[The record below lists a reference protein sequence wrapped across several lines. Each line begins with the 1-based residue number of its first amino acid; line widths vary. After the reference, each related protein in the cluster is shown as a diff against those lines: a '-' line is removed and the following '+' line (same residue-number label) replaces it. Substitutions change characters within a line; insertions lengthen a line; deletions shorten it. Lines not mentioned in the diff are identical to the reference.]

1 MDAFSRL
8 LAAIGQSLGKGL
20 GKVGETEL
28 EQRQRLEALE
38 FQRRANISGQL
49 LQTFT
54 QLLQTQGIQEVEPG
68 GIDAIRQAVT
78 DLALGKID
86 SPAIQRAIEVF
97 PRVAASANK
106 LSVYK
111 ELATRDIDALSRIIV
126 NTDPKEA
133 QSLLGAIGLQGLYEG
148 LRARGEI
155 LTQADK
161 LGLKLTEEQIES
173 LAAQRQALLA
183 ELGPRI
189 RLLEAQGKLTEAQT
203 KRLLEILPLEL
214 TNLQLQA
221 QKLGIDIAK
230 GEKELAR
237 FDQLLDLT
245 LEKLATEIGLTKE
258 QTNLLREQ
266 IRTEVLRQAQI
277 EAETELKKAEIELKR
292 MQAKEIADTLGPRI
306 QEMIARTDFYK
317 AQTDEARART
327 KAILDR
333 LPLELE
339 NLLLDIKRKGIE
351 LERLPDLLDAELK
364 KRFAEIGLTE
374 AQTGLTKEQID
385 LVREQTKNEIL
396 KQLRTEAETERIR
409 AETEEIRERT
419 RTLIDKHRLEM
430 DERRQNLF
438 ENALKVIY
446 AAQMTD
452 PKEVKSYLSSI
463 GSLREVFADEKLL
476 DSVSESIVSG
486 VKDYIYEKALRLT
499 QEEAKAIDTVVQ
511 ASLRAAS
518 PSAAKELAML
528 TLPKGMSEEKK
539 KMIGNMAAFIN
550 AAASGKLTAEVI
562 ESFTKFIPPK
572 ESRSGILR
580 VLYDTLAGMH
590 DGTEWGMK
598 QASAR
603 ANAIVNTIKYTW
615 DYDEN
620 LRNLQK
626 LKLISETE
634 LNQAKA
640 AHERVLAE
648 LGPKQLDLKWQE
660 FKLEDWY
667 KREWIKINWA
677 KIDLERLELQAKQSG
692 AKDETIQ
699 NLKTLAET
707 ANKLYDGAVRTLQA
721 RLYERKFFD
730 CGNELGKQSS
740 INISEIIQ
748 GKDLNRCNQAVADI
762 LENPKDEKDR
772 DVIRAFVGAIN
783 AQLAVNTLFN
793 ALIGGNAL
801 PVSPTP
807 GGFAQPGGTTA
818 PGSSTP
824 ANPGGA
830 GFGGTTTPGS
840 ATPARPGGTSTTTQG
855 RTLFSPPKTG
865 GFESGVRKAYN
876 TLFRQFGVKQPQ
888 DLIELGGMIFLFG
901 NEVGPANNPLQVL
914 ESSGVPMETIKVKE
928 GDKVVEKKKPIGPDF
943 GFRAA
948 IKADRDGRGAR
959 QRALDIDSAIAL
971 GIAWI
976 FPNEAWQPRMLA
988 SKIREDFRRANHSL
1002 FEEANLFASEGGF
1015 VDITSLAAAYAA
1027 RSLKRLGVEVV
1038 YTPQFTK
1045 LLRALAEHDLGTL
1058 TSGKIPSKK
1067 DDERAFVDKVMRMY
1081 GERYQ
1086 ELRFDSKKQLEE
1098 AARKL
1103 YWATRLSNIG
1113 NLAIGGVR

>member
-8 LAAIGQSLGKGL
+8 LAVIGQSLGKGL

-38 FQRRANISGQL
+38 AQRKANISGQL

-86 SPAIQRAIEVF
+86 SPAVQRAIEVF

-111 ELATRDIDALSRIIV
+111 ELATRDLDALSRIIA
-126 NTDPKEA
+126 NTDPREA

-161 LGLKLTEEQIES
+161 LGLRLTEEQIEN
-173 LAAQRQALLA
+173 LAAQRKALLA
-183 ELGPRI
+183 K
-189 RLLEAQGKLTEAQT
+189 LEPEIEKLKAETALTNEQANALRQ
-203 KRLLEILPLEL
+203 KLPLEL

-277 EAETELKKAEIELKR
+277 EALTELTKAEIELKR

-306 QEMIARTDFYK
+306 QEMIARTEFYK
-317 AQTDEARART
+317 AQTDEAKART

-351 LERLPDLLDAELK
+351 LEKLPDLLDAELK
-364 KRFAEIGLTE
+364 KRFAEIGLTV
-374 AQTGLTKEQID
+374 AQTGLAEANID
-385 LVREQTKNEIL
+385 LIREQTKTEIL
-396 KQLRTEAETERIR
+396 KQLRTEAETEKIR

-419 RTLIDKHRLEM
+419 RALIDKHRLEM

-476 DSVSESIVSG
+476 DSVSESIASG

-598 QASAR
+598 QALAR

-615 DYDEN
+615 DYDDN

-660 FKLEDWY
+660 FRLEDWY

-677 KIDLERLELQAKQSG
+677 KIDLERLELQAKQAG
-692 AKDETIQ
+692 VKDETIQ
-699 NLKTLAET
+699 NLKTLADT
-707 ANKLYDGAVRTLQA
+707 ANKLYDGAVRTLQT
-721 RLYERKFFD
+721 RLYELKFFD

-740 INISEIIQ
+740 INIAEIVQ
-748 GKDLNRCNQAVADI
+748 GKNLNRCNQAVADI

-772 DVIRAFVGAIN
+772 DVVRAFMGAIN

-793 ALIGGNAL
+793 AFIGGTL
-801 PVSPTP
+801 PISPTP
-807 GGFAQPGGTTA
+807 GGPAQPGGMTA

-824 ANPGGA
+824 ANPGGT
-830 GFGGTTTPGS
+830 GFGGTTTPGG
-840 ATPARPGGTSTTTQG
+840 ATPTRPGGTNTTTQG
-855 RTLFSPPKTG
+855 RTLFPPPSTG
-865 GFESGVRKAYN
+865 GFESGVRQAYN
-876 TLFRQFGVKQPQ
+876 TLFRQFGVRQPQ
-888 DLIELGGMIFLFG
+888 DIVELGGMIFLFG
-901 NEVGPANNPLQVL
+901 NELGPANNPLQVL
-914 ESSGVPMETIKVKE
+914 GSSGVPMEKIKVKE
-928 GDKVVEKKKPIGPDF
+928 GDKVVEKEKPIGPDF

-948 IKADRDGRGAR
+948 IKADRDGKGAR

-971 GIAWI
+971 GIAWML
-976 FPNEAWQPRMLA
+976 PNEAWKPRMPV
-988 SKIREDFRRANHSL
+988 SEVREDFRKANDSL
-1002 FEEANLFASEGGF
+1002 FREANYFKSEDGF
-1015 VDITSLAAAYAA
+1015 VDVTSVAAAYAA

-1058 TSGKIPSKK
+1058 TSSKIPSKK
-1067 DDERAFVDKVMRMY
+1067 NDERAFVDKVMRMY
-1081 GERYQ
+1081 GNRYQ
-1086 ELRFDSKKQLEE
+1086 ELRFNSRKELEE
-1098 AARKL
+1098 TARNL